1 MIAITRQTA
10 TSLCQS
16 QTSKTGFTKLVNRS
30 FISHAMQQW
39 LMPFFNQVDYSR
51 IKEVGPDRACAEWLL
66 KNGAALK
73 WATSDKFLKDYNSL
87 PLSGFRRLKVQE
99 VDATNAAIM
108 EIGFPYFNGLEKF
121 DKLILKNC
129 S

>member
-1 MIAITRQTA
+1 M
-10 TSLCQS
+10 
-16 QTSKTGFTKLVNRS
+16 
-30 FISHAMQQW
+30 
-39 LMPFFNQVDYSR
+39 
-51 IKEVGPDRACAEWLL
+51 
-66 KNGAALK
+66 K

-121 DKLILKNC
+121 DKLIFFRVRGILLEYIPL
-129 S
+129 

>member
-1 MIAITRQTA
+1 MYTTCSPHVLQKEE
-10 TSLCQS
+10 LL
-16 QTSKTGFTKLVNRS
+16 TKIYL
-30 FISHAMQQW
+30 
-39 LMPFFNQVDYSR
+39 YSR

-87 PLSGFRRLKVQE
+87 PLSGFRQLKVQE